1 MATGQARTRLA
12 RAAVTGAARTLFLER
27 GYAATTI
34 DAVSELSGVPQATVY
49 RLFSSKLGLL
59 RTLLDEAIAGDSE
72 VPGVPGHAAAMLA
85 CPDPRRQLT
94 QFASIAREVISR
106 GGSIHQILAGA
117 ASSDQQAAELLTEYS
132 RKREQ
137 GQGQVACSLARMGQL
152 RPGMTEQDAA
162 DIVHA
167 LASPEVYRLLV
178 GDRGW
183 SPGRYEKWLA
193 ATLISQLLPKEDMT

>member
-1 MATGQARTRLA
+1 
-12 RAAVTGAARTLFLER
+12 VTGAARALFLER

-59 RTLLDEAIAGDSE
+59 RTLLDDAIAGDSE
-72 VPGVPGHAAAMLA
+72 VPGAPARAAAMLA

-94 QFASIAREVISR
+94 QFAGIARGVISR

-117 ASSDQQAAELLTEYS
+117 AGSDSQAAGLLAEYT

-137 GQGQVACSLARMGQL
+137 GQGQVACSLAQSGQL

-162 DIVHA
+162 DIVYA

-178 GDRGW
+178 ADRGW
-183 SPGRYEKWLA
+183 SPGRYEQWLA
-193 ATLISQLLPKEDMT
+193 ATLISQLLPKGETQ

>member
-1 MATGQARTRLA
+1 VATSQARTRLA
-12 RAAVTGAARTLFLER
+12 RAAVTGAARALFLER

-59 RTLLDEAIAGDSE
+59 RTLLDDAIAGDSE
-72 VPGVPGHAAAMLA
+72 VPGAPAHAAAMLA
-85 CPDPRRQLT
+85 CPDPGGQLT
-94 QFASIAREVISR
+94 QFASIARGVISR

-117 ASSDQQAAELLTEYS
+117 ASSDSQAAGLLAEYT
-132 RKREQ
+132 RRREQ
-137 GQGQVACSLARMGQL
+137 GQGQVACSLAQRRQL

-178 GDRGW
+178 IDRGW

-193 ATLISQLLPKEDMT
+193 ATLISQLLPKEETQ

>member
-1 MATGQARTRLA
+1 M
-12 RAAVTGAARTLFLER
+12 TGAARALFLER

-59 RTLLDEAIAGDSE
+59 RTLLDDAIAGDSDA
-72 VPGVPGHAAAMLA
+72 PGAPAHAAAMLA

-94 QFASIAREVISR
+94 QFASIARGVISR

-117 ASSDQQAAELLTEYS
+117 ASSDSQAAGLLGEYT
-132 RKREQ
+132 RRREQ
-137 GQGQVACSLARMGQL
+137 GQGQVACSLAQRGQL

-167 LASPEVYRLLV
+167 VASPEVYRLLV
-178 GDRGW
+178 IDRGW
-183 SPGRYEKWLA
+183 SPDRYEKWLA
-193 ATLISQLLPKEDMT
+193 ETLISQLLPKEETQ